1 MSTRDSAA
9 WSSPTAGR
17 TIATRTTPQ
26 VTRTA
31 SSGLA
36 HRSPRRPARPET
48 AVRSVTAPVFLRSVA
63 L

>member
-17 TIATRTTPQ
+17 KMRHVDAPGNAHCVVGPGPSQ
-26 VTRTA
+26 
-31 SSGLA
+31 SS
-36 HRSPRRPARPET
+36 PAG
-48 AVRSVTAPVFLRSVA
+48 APGNGRAERYRAVFLRSVA